1 MSRRSR
7 RSIYGILFFRDLA
20 IVVVIPLAILIAV
33 AVLARAGLF
42 AILIALVTAI
52 ALVISPLGRR
62 VRRGAVT
69 PFKKRD
75 IWSGYYKD

>member
-1 MSRRSR
+1 MVRRTR

-20 IVVVIPLAILIAV
+20 IVVAIPVVVLV
-33 AVLARAGLF
+33 AVGVLAKAG
-42 AILIALVTAI
+42 LIALLCAVVVAI
-52 ALVISPLGRR
+52 GLVVSPVGRR
-62 VRRGAVT
+62 LRRGLIA

>member
-20 IVVVIPLAILIAV
+20 VVVVVPLAILIAV
-33 AVLARAGLF
+33 AVVAKAG
-42 AILIALVTAI
+42 LIALLIAVVAAI
-52 ALVISPLGRR
+52 GLVISPIGRR